1 MTILV
6 LGGRGKTAGHL
17 SELLNNA
24 NIPFLL
30 GTSSTSHKSPYT
42 LTHFDWLDET
52 TYENPFLQA
61 SSASLKAISA
71 VYLVAPPVDDM
82 APPMIK
88 FIDLCRSKGV
98 KRFILLSASNIN
110 KGDHSMGQAHAHL
123 DSCQDIEYVSLR
135 PTWFMENLVG
145 DPYLDWI
152 KTEGKIYTATQNGK
166 VPFISAFDIAQV
178 AFCLLKE
185 WKAPKKEY
193 FVLGPELISYDEVAD
208 ILTEVLGRKISH
220 VSMSEAEYTKFL
232 TDSAGLPHYY
242 AATLASMEAEVAVGG
257 EEKNSDDVKEVTG
270 VSPLAFRDFAAREK
284 GRWL

>member
-98 KRFILLSASNIN
+98 KRFVLLSASNIN
-110 KGDHSMGQAHAHL
+110 KGDHSMGQAHAYL

-135 PTWFMENLVG
+135 PTWFMGVFIIVLRNTPGSLTILFRKSG
-145 DPYLDWI
+145 GRSLSGLD
-152 KTEGKIYTATQNGK
+152 QNRRQDLYCHTK
-166 VPFISAFDIAQV
+166 WQSPFH
-178 AFCLLKE
+178 FC
-185 WKAPKKEY
+185 
-193 FVLGPELISYDEVAD
+193 F
-208 ILTEVLGRKISH
+208 
-220 VSMSEAEYTKFL
+220 
-232 TDSAGLPHYY
+232 
-242 AATLASMEAEVAVGG
+242 
-257 EEKNSDDVKEVTG
+257 
-270 VSPLAFRDFAAREK
+270 
-284 GRWL
+284 